1 MLQKKGIEKEDR
13 MRTMKKIAVLAVAAA
28 IVTLVVAGV
37 GAQEKSTVSL
47 SEGETINL
55 NVNQMEL
62 PKLLRLIAEQ
72 ANLNIVI
79 SKEVAGPVSV
89 RLKNVDLW
97 EALTAIL
104 EVSGF
109 GYRVEKE
116 IVRVVKL
123 GEVVEEKRVLVTEVV
138 GLKFAK
144 AEDMK
149 KASQHL
155 LSSSGTMETDLRS
168 NALVVTD
175 STENIEKIRQLVAKL
190 DTGVPVFNLMG
201 ILSSAESSLVMINDS
216 ILKLGDTIGEYTV
229 SEIGEDSVFLKK
241 GDETITLTL
250 REELRAT
257 EK

>member
-13 MRTMKKIAVLAVAAA
+13 MRTMKKIGVLVVAAA

-89 RLKNVDLW
+89 RLKNVNLW

-109 GYRVEKE
+109 GYRVDKG

-123 GEVVEEKRVLVTEVV
+123 GEVVEERRVLVTEVV
-138 GLKFAK
+138 GLKYAK

-168 NALVVTD
+168 NALVITD
-175 STENIEKIRQLVAKL
+175 SAESIERIRQLVAKL

-229 SEIGEDSVFLKK
+229 SEIAEDSVFLKK
-241 GDETITLTL
+241 GEETIILTL

>member
-1 MLQKKGIEKEDR
+1 MLQKKGIGKEDR
-13 MRTMKKIAVLAVAAA
+13 MRTMKKTAVLVVAAA

-79 SKEVAGPVSV
+79 GKEVAGPVSV
-89 RLKNVDLW
+89 RLKNVNLW

-109 GYRVEKE
+109 GYRVEE
-116 IVRVVKL
+116 GIVRVVKL
-123 GEVVEEKRVLVTEVV
+123 GEVVEKKRVLVTEVV
-138 GLKFAK
+138 GLKYAK

-175 STENIEKIRQLVAKL
+175 STENIEKVRQLVAKL

-229 SEIGEDSVFLKK
+229 SKIGEDSVLLKK
-241 GDETITLTL
+241 GEETITLTL